1 MLKTEKDS
9 RRVSEENI
17 VQCSL
22 GIPLFA
28 IGLSALSL
36 SFSLVSTYPTHDKYH
51 GIDGH
56 SQTHRTEVYSDK
68 FCRELNMHCHGLQQI
83 QGVGNEQGIV
93 VEGSW
98 NL

>member
-1 MLKTEKDS
+1 MLPWDPFICD
-9 RRVSEENI
+9 RAF
-17 VQCSL
+17 C
-22 GIPLFA
+22 A
-28 IGLSALSL
+28 LSLSL

-68 FCRELNMHCHGLQQI
+68 FCRELNMHCLGLQQI